1 MYSMST
7 FNQKNRE
14 NLTED
19 VRELL
24 VTSSRRLV
32 LNVRGL
38 DQSSLRIA
46 AGAKETLRPSDSSFD
61 VLI

>member
-1 MYSMST
+1 MYSVSN
-7 FNQKNRE
+7 FNQINRE
-14 NLTED
+14 NLTASVKD
-19 VRELL
+19 LMA
-24 VTSSRRLV
+24 TSSRRLV

-46 AGAKETLRPSDSSFD
+46 AGAKETLRPSDLAFD